1 MIDEVC
7 TAKEGNL
14 HHLQQE
20 LKDLTR
26 ERDQLKQLNI
36 KLMARTEKLQNIID
50 EEASAHVFYYDY
62 PPKAD
67 PELSGDAKGG
77 VTSETDKA
85 KKLFEDQIN
94 TLKRNYEREYNDMI
108 TTFAAE
114 HEEMQGLLSS
124 VTRECVEIKDKYVE
138 LDVKFKEYYM
148 RSDHY
153 IKQQATDLQQVKT
166 ELQQL

>member
-1 MIDEVC
+1 M
-7 TAKEGNL
+7 

-67 PELSGDAKGG
+67 PELSGDTKGG
-77 VTSETDKA
+77 ATSETDKA

-94 TLKRNYEREYNDMI
+94 TLKRNYERDYNDMI

-124 VTRECVEIKDKYVE
+124 VTRECVDIKDKYVE

-153 IKQQATDLQQVKT
+153 IKQQAADLQ
-166 ELQQL
+166 